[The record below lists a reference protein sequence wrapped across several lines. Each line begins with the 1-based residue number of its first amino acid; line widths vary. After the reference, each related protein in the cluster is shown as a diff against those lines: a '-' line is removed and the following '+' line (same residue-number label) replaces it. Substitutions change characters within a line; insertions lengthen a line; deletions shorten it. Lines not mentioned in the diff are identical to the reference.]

1 MKAVLL
7 HEYGPPKNLKYEDMP
22 DPTPADGELLIRIA
36 ATSVNPIDYKIRSGA
51 FKASYPLQ
59 LPAILGRDIAGTIRS
74 LGPGVTTFKP
84 GDKIIAVV
92 WEKAYA
98 ELAAVKASDVALL
111 PEGLDLIES
120 AALPLV
126 TTTGEQL
133 ITRGAK
139 VQPGQTILVAGAIG
153 NVGRSAVWTAKKAG
167 AKVIAGVRKSQLKQ
181 AAELN
186 ADAILAIDDPDA
198 MQKLGFLDAV
208 ATTVGGD
215 TANSLLAKVKP
226 GGIFASVVGPPSSA
240 ALHPTVQIAATRV
253 VLDAP
258 TLRILAQDVAAGKFK
273 IPIDRMLPL
282 DQAAEAHAAAEKGG
296 IGKIL
301 LLA

>member
-1 MKAVLL
+1 MKAVVL

-22 DPTPADGELLIRIA
+22 DPTPSEGELLIRVA
-36 ATSVNPIDYKIRSGA
+36 ASSVNPIDFKIRSGA
-51 FKASYPLQ
+51 AKERYPIEF
-59 LPAILGRDIAGTIRS
+59 PAILGRDIAGTVRS
-74 LGPGVTTFKP
+74 LGPRVTAFKP
-84 GDKIIAVV
+84 GDKILALG
-92 WEKAYA
+92 WKAYA
-98 ELAAVKASDVALL
+98 ELATVKAADAALL

-133 ITRGAK
+133 ITRAAK

-153 NVGRSAVWTAKKAG
+153 GVGRTAVWTAKKAG
-167 AKVIAGVRKSQLKQ
+167 VKVIAGVRKSQLKQ

-186 ADAILAIDDPDA
+186 ADAVLALDDPDA
-198 MQKLGFLDAV
+198 LQKLGFLDAV
-208 ATTVGGD
+208 ATTVPRD
-215 TANSLLAKVKP
+215 TANQLLAKVKP

-240 ALHPTVQIAATRV
+240 ALHPTVQIVAYGAVPDAATLRTLAED
-253 VLDAP
+253 VL
-258 TLRILAQDVAAGKFK
+258 AGKFK

-282 DQAAEAHAAAEKGG
+282 DHAAEAHAAAEKGG
-296 IGKIL
+296 IAKIL